1 MSDVEASG
9 FGRGPWTMGG
19 RGKVEFG
26 MGGHLHLP
34 KEATSIVL
42 LINNVNQRNGGAT
55 SVVDPTQRK
64 RATAFATAS
73 NLWWWRWVRAAAPRW
88 TCP

>member
-9 FGRGPWTMGG
+9 FERTVDRGWAWQGRIWAGLY
-19 RGKVEFG
+19 
-26 MGGHLHLP
+26 LHLP

-42 LINNVNQRNGGAT
+42 LINNVNQRNGGA

-73 NLWWWRWVRAAAPRW
+73 NLWWWRWVRAAARRW